1 MPRVPLKVSSST
13 HVTLCQEYLS
23 RSQLWHSCN
32 IMPRVP
38 LKHSSSTHVTSCI
51 QDSTIFSRT
60 PSKLFSKSCMF
71 HTVLRGP
78 THVWLCIAFS
88 QIMIRGNSM
97 FAFHSQLF
105 GLGAQY
111 ASISSLKHLAPT
123 QCASQKHTMPGSA
136 TGPARRTI
144 AHSSR
149 W

>member
-51 QDSTIFSRT
+51 QDSTIFSRA

-78 THVWLCIAFS
+78 THVWLCVAFS

-105 GLGAQY
+105 GLGELPRSVCKYIVAQTPCPHAMRQPKAHY
-111 ASISSLKHLAPT
+111 ARERNWACTPHNCS
-123 QCASQKHTMPGSA
+123 
-136 TGPARRTI
+136 
-144 AHSSR
+144 
-149 W
+149 